1 MRHLVPFS
9 LSPDRVAELSLILFT
24 SWRLC
29 VDYRFLNQVTV
40 QQNWPMNRILEILD
54 RLFGSKFFSSGDLRS
69 GYYQILLDDESIPKT
84 TFSTQDGHPRYIG
97 THGMNG
103 IAKHLA
109 QGLDIHCNTFVFEVT
124 RNEDTTWSIK
134 IDDGKVFQSDA
145 LVVTCPLPQAY
156 SLLITAHV
164 DIPEALF
171 KCEYDRTIGLLVV
184 LDSESAVPSPG
195 GMQNP
200 SESLQFVADNY
211 MKGISHIPALTL
223 HFSPAFSERHWDD
236 DPHALHQLL
245 VHHAQP
251 FLRNSL
257 IVESQVKKWRFATPR
272 TPWQERIWQH
282 ESLVIAGDAMSG
294 PKVEGAA
301 LSGLAAASAIS
312 ELQN

>member
-1 MRHLVPFS
+1 MKVVVIGAGLAGLMAAQQLHNNGHSVVVLDKGK
-9 LSPDRVAELSLILFT
+9 SPGGRLATRRIGDATLDHGAQFFT
-24 SWRLC
+24 VRESEFDHR
-29 VDYRFLNQVTV
+29 V
-40 QQNWPMNRILEILD
+40 QQWVPAGIVREWCK
-54 RLFGSKFFSSGDLRS
+54 GFSS
-69 GYYQILLDDESIPKT
+69 
-84 TFSTQDGHPRYIG
+84 QDGHPRYIG

-109 QGLDIHCNTFVFEVT
+109 QGIDVRCNTFVFEVT
-124 RNEDTTWSIK
+124 RNEDTSWSIK
-134 IDDGKVFQSDA
+134 IDDGTVFQSDA

-171 KCEYDRTIGLLVV
+171 TCEYDRTIGLLAV
-184 LDSESAVPSPG
+184 LDGESAVPAPG
-195 GMQNP
+195 GVQNP
-200 SESLQFVADNY
+200 SDSLQFVADNY

-223 HFSPAFSERHWDD
+223 HYSPAFSEQHWDD
-236 DPHALHQLL
+236 DPHALHKLL
-245 VHHAQP
+245 IHHTQP
-251 FLRNSL
+251 FLGNSH

-272 TPWQERIWQH
+272 TPWQERILQY

-301 LSGLAAASAIS
+301 LSGLAAANAIS

>member
-1 MRHLVPFS
+1 MR
-9 LSPDRVAELSLILFT
+9 
-24 SWRLC
+24 
-29 VDYRFLNQVTV
+29 VTV
-40 QQNWPMNRILEILD
+40 IGAGLAGLMAAQHIHNNGHDVVVLDKGKSPGGRLATRRIGDATLDHGAQFFTVRESEFDHRVQQWVQAGIVREWCT
-54 RLFGSKFFSSGDLRS
+54 GFSS
-69 GYYQILLDDESIPKT
+69 
-84 TFSTQDGHPRYIG
+84 QDGHPRYIG

-124 RNEDTTWSIK
+124 RNEDTSWSTK
-134 IDDGKVFQSDA
+134 IDDGTVFQSDA

-164 DIPEALF
+164 DIPESLF
-171 KCEYDRTIGLLVV
+171 TCEYDRTIGLLAV
-184 LDSESAVPSPG
+184 LDGESAVPAPG
-195 GMQNP
+195 GVQNP
-200 SESLQFVADNY
+200 SESLQFVADNC
-211 MKGISHIPALTL
+211 MKGISHIPVLTM
-223 HFSPAFSERHWDD
+223 HFAPAFSEQHWDD

-245 VHHAQP
+245 IHHAQP
-251 FLRNSL
+251 FLGNAH

-301 LSGLAAASAIS
+301 LSGLAAANAIS

>member
-1 MRHLVPFS
+1 MRVVVIGAGLAGLMAAQQLHNNGHSVVVLDKGK
-9 LSPDRVAELSLILFT
+9 SPGGRLATRRIGDATLDHGAQFFT
-24 SWRLC
+24 VRESEFDHR
-29 VDYRFLNQVTV
+29 V
-40 QQNWPMNRILEILD
+40 QQWVQAGIVREWCT
-54 RLFGSKFFSSGDLRS
+54 GFSS
-69 GYYQILLDDESIPKT
+69 
-84 TFSTQDGHPRYIG
+84 QDGHPRYIG

-124 RNEDTTWSIK
+124 RNEDTSWSTK
-134 IDDGKVFQSDA
+134 IDDGTVFQSDA
-145 LVVTCPLPQAY
+145 LVVTCPLSQAY

-171 KCEYDRTIGLLVV
+171 TCEYDRTIGLLAV
-184 LDSESAVPSPG
+184 LDGESAVPAPG
-195 GMQNP
+195 GVQNP
-200 SESLQFVADNY
+200 SEPLQFVADNY

-223 HFSPAFSERHWDD
+223 HFSPAFSEQHWDD

-245 VHHAQP
+245 VRHAQT
-251 FLRNSL
+251 FLGNSR

-301 LSGLAAASAIS
+301 LSGLAAVNALSA
-312 ELQN
+312 LLN

>member
-1 MRHLVPFS
+1 MR
-9 LSPDRVAELSLILFT
+9 
-24 SWRLC
+24 
-29 VDYRFLNQVTV
+29 VTV
-40 QQNWPMNRILEILD
+40 IGAGLAGLIAAQQLHNNGHDVVVLDKGKSPGGRLATRRIGDATLD
-54 RLFGSKFFSSGDLRS
+54 HGAQFFTVREPEFELHVQQWVQAGMVREWCKGFSS
-69 GYYQILLDDESIPKT
+69 
-84 TFSTQDGHPRYIG
+84 QDGHPRYIG

-109 QGLDIHCNTFVFEVT
+109 QGLDVRCNTFVFEVN
-124 RNEDTTWSIK
+124 RNEDTSWLTK
-134 IDDGKVFQSDA
+134 IDDGKVFHSDA

-200 SESLQFVADNY
+200 NESLQFVADNC
-211 MKGISHIPALTL
+211 MKGISHIPALTM
-223 HFSPAFSERHWDD
+223 HFSPAFSEQHWDD
-236 DPHALHQLL
+236 EPHALHQLL
-245 VHHAQP
+245 IHHAQP
-251 FLRNSL
+251 FLGNAH

-294 PKVEGAA
+294 PRVEGAA
-301 LSGLAAASAIS
+301 LSGLAAANAIN
-312 ELQN
+312 ELQS

>member
-1 MRHLVPFS
+1 MRVVVIGAGLAGLMAAKQLHNNGHDVVVLDKGK
-9 LSPDRVAELSLILFT
+9 SPGGRLATRRIGDSTLDHGAQFFTVRESEFDHRVQE
-24 SWRLC
+24 W
-29 VDYRFLNQVTV
+29 V
-40 QQNWPMNRILEILD
+40 QAGIVREWCT
-54 RLFGSKFFSSGDLRS
+54 GFSS
-69 GYYQILLDDESIPKT
+69 
-84 TFSTQDGHPRYIG
+84 QDGHPRYIG

-109 QGLDIHCNTFVFEVT
+109 QGLKIHCNTFVFEVT

-134 IDDGKVFQSDA
+134 IDDGTVFQSDA

-171 KCEYDRTIGLLVV
+171 KCEYDRTIGLLAV
-184 LDSESAVPSPG
+184 LDGESAVPAPG
-195 GMQNP
+195 GVQNP

-223 HFSPAFSERHWDD
+223 HFSPAFSEQHWDD
-236 DPHALHQLL
+236 EPHALHQLL

-251 FLRNSL
+251 FLGNSR

-282 ESLVIAGDAMSG
+282 ESLVIAGDAMSR

-301 LSGLAAASAIS
+301 LSGLAAANAIS

>member
-1 MRHLVPFS
+1 MRVVVIGAGLAGLMAAQQLHNNGHNVVVLDKGK
-9 LSPDRVAELSLILFT
+9 SPGGRLATRRIGDATLDHGAQFFT
-24 SWRLC
+24 VRESEFDHR
-29 VDYRFLNQVTV
+29 V
-40 QQNWPMNRILEILD
+40 QQWVQAGIVREWCK
-54 RLFGSKFFSSGDLRS
+54 GFSA
-69 GYYQILLDDESIPKT
+69 
-84 TFSTQDGHPRYIG
+84 QDGHPRYIG
-97 THGMNG
+97 THGMSG

-109 QGLDIHCNTFVFEVT
+109 QGNDVRCNTFVFEVT
-124 RNEDTTWSIK
+124 RNEDTSWSTK
-134 IDDGKVFQSDA
+134 IDDGTVFQSDA

-171 KCEYDRTIGLLVV
+171 QSEYDRTLGLLAV
-184 LDSESAVPSPG
+184 LDSESAVPAPG

-200 SESLQFVADNY
+200 NDSLQFVADNC

-223 HFSPAFSERHWDD
+223 HFSPAFSEQHWDD
-236 DPHALHQLL
+236 EPHALHQLL
-245 VHHAQP
+245 IHYAQP
-251 FLRNSL
+251 FLGNAH

-272 TPWQERIWQH
+272 TPWSERIWQH

-301 LSGLAAASAIS
+301 LSGLAAANAIS

>member
-1 MRHLVPFS
+1 MRVVVIGAGLAGLMAAKQLHNNGHDVVVLDKGK
-9 LSPDRVAELSLILFT
+9 SPGGRLATRRIGDSTLDHGAQFFTVRESEFDHRVQE
-24 SWRLC
+24 W
-29 VDYRFLNQVTV
+29 V
-40 QQNWPMNRILEILD
+40 QAGIVREWCT
-54 RLFGSKFFSSGDLRS
+54 GFSS
-69 GYYQILLDDESIPKT
+69 
-84 TFSTQDGHPRYIG
+84 QDGHPRYIG

-109 QGLDIHCNTFVFEVT
+109 QGLKIHCNTFVFEVT
-124 RNEDTTWSIK
+124 RNEDRTWSIK
-134 IDDGKVFQSDA
+134 IDDGTVFQSDA

-156 SLLITAHV
+156 SLLIAAHV

-171 KCEYDRTIGLLVV
+171 SCEYDRTIGLLAV
-184 LDSESAVPSPG
+184 LDGESVVPAPG
-195 GMQNP
+195 GAQNP
-200 SESLQFVADNY
+200 SDSLQFVADNY

-223 HFSPAFSERHWDD
+223 HFSPAFSEQHWDD
-236 DPHALHQLL
+236 EPHSLHQLL

-251 FLRNSL
+251 FLGNSR
-257 IVESQVKKWRFATPR
+257 IVESHVKKWRFATPR

-301 LSGLAAASAIS
+301 LSGLAAANAIS